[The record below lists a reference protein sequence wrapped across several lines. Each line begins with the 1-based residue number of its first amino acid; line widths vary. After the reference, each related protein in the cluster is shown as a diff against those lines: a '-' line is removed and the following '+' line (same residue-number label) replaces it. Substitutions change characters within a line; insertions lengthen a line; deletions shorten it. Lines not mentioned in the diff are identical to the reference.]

1 MATDTRASLADQLSA
16 VLTDLD
22 AAIRGWVPQSERQ
35 DTRRE
40 LEPDGHDKGLRAI
53 MAAAL
58 GWFTSS
64 TSPQPRIRRAS
75 PLSKRSRR
83 AKRAT
88 RQGMK

>member
-22 AAIRGWVPQSERQ
+22 AAIRVWLPQSEKQ
-35 DTRRE
+35 DSRHE
-40 LEPDGHDKGLRAI
+40 LEPDGHGKGLQGVI
-53 MAAAL
+53 AAAL
-58 GWFTSS
+58 GWLTSS
-64 TSPQPRIRRAS
+64 ASPQPRIRRAS

-88 RQGMK
+88 RQGMQ